1 MKKIVLPGILAG
13 LAVFVWS
20 FISHMVLPL
29 GEIGVKAVGANEDVV
44 LSAMKGTLAEPG
56 FYMLPGV
63 EMKTATPEQLAAQ
76 QAKWK
81 TGPTAVVIY
90 NPTGWDAV
98 SPGQLLRQLAFQIVC
113 GLIAAFA
120 VSLTVASLFSRALLV
135 TLLGAFAWLT
145 VNVPHWNWYGFP
157 ANFTLAQGADH
168 LIAWLIGGL
177 VIAWM
182 IGRTEKK

>member
-1 MKKIVLPGILAG
+1 MKKILLPGILAG

-29 GEIGVKAVGANEDVV
+29 GEVGVKSVKTNEDVI
-44 LSAMKGTLAEPG
+44 LSAMKAEMHEPG

-63 EMKTATPEQLAAQ
+63 EMKTATAEQLAAQ
-76 QAKWK
+76 QTKWK
-81 TGPTAVVIY
+81 TGPTAVVAY
-90 NPTGWDAV
+90 NPTGWDAM
-98 SPGQLLRQLAFQIVC
+98 SPGQLMRQLLFQILC
-113 GLIAAFA
+113 GLIAAFI
-120 VSLTVASLFSRALLV
+120 VSATAASLVNRALMVMLM
-135 TLLGAFAWLT
+135 GAFAWLT

-168 LIAWLIGGL
+168 LIGWLIGGL

-182 IGRTEKK
+182 IGRAEKK

>member
-1 MKKIVLPGILAG
+1 MKKILLPGILAG

-29 GEIGVKAVGANEDVV
+29 GEVGVKAVNANEDAI
-44 LSAMKGTLAEPG
+44 LSAMKSNMTEPG
-56 FYMLPGV
+56 FYILPGLD
-63 EMKTATPEQLAAQ
+63 MKTATAEQLAAQ

-81 TGPTAVVIY
+81 TGPAAVVAY
-90 NPTGWDAV
+90 NPTGWDAM
-98 SPGQLLRQLAFQIVC
+98 SPMQLIRQLLFQIAC

-120 VSLTVASLFSRALLV
+120 VSMTVASLVNRTVMVMLM
-135 TLLGAFAWLT
+135 GAFAWLT

-182 IGRTEKK
+182 IGRAEKK